1 MVAPASSTPPA
12 PTKAPA
18 RKVLLNV
25 MHKAQIRNF
34 YLVLGLTHEE
44 IAARTGLTRQIVSN
58 YISRAKMPAIKRGNE
73 AKINQRADARV
84 NAQLDEISEAIA
96 SQSEEIALGGLTRAR
111 EEIESRDEFASKNFQ
126 SWTGGVR
133 NLAQVA
139 KLVRGQSDGP
149 AAGNVSLSVFLVRAD
164 RAERSEKPVAP
175 AVEVLATSVQ

>member
-1 MVAPASSTPPA
+1 MVAEKSGSPGKPPI
-12 PTKAPA
+12 A
-18 RKVLLNV
+18 RKVVLNV

-34 YLVLGLTHEE
+34 YLVLGLTYEE
-44 IAARTGLTRQIVSN
+44 IAKRTGLTSGIVGN
-58 YISRAKMPAIKRGNE
+58 YISRAKLPAVKRENE
-73 AKINQRADARV
+73 KRINERQDARTE
-84 NAQLDEISEAIA
+84 AQLDEISEAIA

-139 KLVRGQSDGP
+139 KLIRGQSDGQP
-149 AAGNVSLSVFLVRAD
+149 AGAVNLAVFLVRAD